1 MIPATLLLRHARE
14 LLTMTGTLRPEAPW
28 DPAPLGL
35 IADGAVAVRDDRVVA
50 VGPTRAVE
58 AMISLSP
65 DATVIDVGDAVL
77 CPGLVDPH
85 THALFAGDRA
95 HEFGMR
101 VRGATYAEIA
111 AQGGG
116 IQSTMWAVRGASDAD
131 LVAQLDARLD
141 RMRAYGTTTVEVK
154 SGYGGDLAQELR
166 CLSLLARRPESVIP
180 TFLPL
185 HAVPPERREI
195 EGGRARFLREMREEL
210 LPGVIHGRYARFID
224 AYVDKTGFSV
234 DETRPILEAAL
245 RGGLRPRLHI
255 GQFADVGGA
264 QLAAEL
270 GAASA
275 DHLEHV
281 SDEGVRAMADA
292 EVVGVLLPG
301 AAFSLG
307 QAMPD
312 ARRLRDLG
320 LEVALGTDCNP
331 GTSHTEALPL
341 MAAFA
346 VRQMGLSTVEA
357 WHAITAVAARSLEL
371 GDRGALRIGARAD
384 LAVLDLASWE
394 ALPYAFGAPR
404 ARHTVVAGR
413 VRSHLTA

>member
-14 LLTMTGTLRPEAPW
+14 LLTMTGALRPEAPW

-35 IADGAVAVRDDRVVA
+35 IEDGAVAIREDRVVA
-50 VGPTRAVE
+50 VGTTRAVE
-58 AMISLSP
+58 AMISLSS

-95 HEFGMR
+95 QEFGLR
-101 VRGATYAEIA
+101 VRGASYAEIA
-111 AQGGG
+111 AAGGG
-116 IQSTMWAVRGASDAD
+116 IASTVRAVRACGDDA
-131 LVAQLDARLD
+131 LLSKLDARLR

-154 SGYGGDLAQELR
+154 TGYALDLEHELR
-166 CLSLLARRPESVIP
+166 CLALLARRGEMVVP

-185 HAVPPERREI
+185 HAVPPELRGV
-195 EGGRARFLREMREEL
+195 EGGRARFLRAMIDEV
-210 LPGVIHGRYARFID
+210 LPAVIAQGHTRFID
-224 AYVDKTGFSV
+224 AYVDATGFSV
-234 DETRPILEAAL
+234 DETRPLLDAAL
-245 RGGLRPRLHI
+245 RGGLRPRLHV

-264 QLAAEL
+264 ELAASV

-281 SDEGVRAMADA
+281 TDDGVRALADA

-312 ARRLRDLG
+312 ARRLRALG
-320 LEVALGTDCNP
+320 LDVALGTDCNP
-331 GTSHTEALPL
+331 GTSHTDSLPL
-341 MAAFA
+341 MASFA

-371 GDRGALRIGARAD
+371 GDRGALRVGARAD
-384 LAVLDLASWE
+384 LAALDLASWE

-404 ARHTVVAGR
+404 ARLTVLAGR
-413 VRSHLTA
+413 VATHG